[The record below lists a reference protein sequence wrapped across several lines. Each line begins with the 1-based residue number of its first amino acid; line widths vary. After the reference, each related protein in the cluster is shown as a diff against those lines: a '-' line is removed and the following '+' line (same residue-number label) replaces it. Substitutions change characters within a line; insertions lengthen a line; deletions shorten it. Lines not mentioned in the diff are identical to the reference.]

1 MDCNHVQEDEI
12 VERYVSNRLSDE
24 ERTEFEEHYF
34 FCPQCADR
42 VRALQAVRAALLARG
57 ARKPA
62 RSWMWPALA
71 AAAAVILVTL
81 LGVMVSRPR
90 QQRVAA
96 SPERAAPPVPTEL
109 ARIEPPAYA
118 PAVMRGS
125 AGTAERRFRAAMRH
139 YQAGDFAAT
148 IPELQSIIASQPSY
162 MDARFYLGACYLLTG
177 QTGQAIGQLQ
187 SVAAAGDASPFDEEA
202 RFL

>member
-71 AAAAVILVTL
+71 A
-81 LGVMVSRPR
+81 P
-90 QQRVAA
+90 
-96 SPERAAPPVPTEL
+96 AAPPVPTEL

-125 AGTAERRFRAAMRH
+125 ASTAERRFRAAMRH